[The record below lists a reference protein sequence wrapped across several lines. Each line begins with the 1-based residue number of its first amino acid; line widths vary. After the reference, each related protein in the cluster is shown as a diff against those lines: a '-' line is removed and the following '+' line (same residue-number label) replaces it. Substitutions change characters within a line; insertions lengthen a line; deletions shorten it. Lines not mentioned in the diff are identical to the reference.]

1 MELTKLIESIL
12 LVTPKPISYR
22 KLALLASSTPQEVE
36 EAVAFLSERFSSE
49 RSGIILLRLD
59 DKVQLGTHP
68 DAEHVIKEYLKEEIL
83 GELTRPALETL
94 SVVAYR
100 GPVTKHE
107 IEEIRGVNCTLAL
120 RNLMIRG
127 LVEQVSSAAP
137 DVKVYS
143 LSFDFLRHLGISSVD
158 QLPKYSD
165 LNKRAPVETQT
176 EEASV
181 L

>member
-12 LVTPKPISYR
+12 FVTPKPLSYK
-22 KLALLASSTPQEVE
+22 KLALLTSTSQKEVE
-36 EAVAFLSERFSSE
+36 DAVAFLSERFSAE
-49 RSGIILLRLD
+49 RSGIILLTVE
-59 DKVQLGTHP
+59 DKVSLASHP
-68 DAEHVIKEYLKEEIL
+68 DAQAIIKEYLKEEIL

-100 GPVTKHE
+100 GPVGKHQ

-127 LVEQVSSAAP
+127 LVDVHPSSTP
-137 DVKVYS
+137 DAKVYTV
-143 LSFDFLRHLGISSVD
+143 SFDFLRHLGVASTD
-158 QLPKYSD
+158 KLPQYMQLQE
-165 LNKRAPVETQT
+165 REPVESSG
-176 EEASV
+176 EKV